1 MGLDYDAARFWWEVG
16 MTLGLLVN
24 VAYQYVLAKGKAN
37 KEAIDAIAETV
48 DDIDTR
54 VTTLES
60 EVRHLPDHE
69 DLSEIHEKVN
79 AIANGM
85 GVIQGELAAL
95 NRTLGLINDH
105 LLNHGGRR

>member
-1 MGLDYDAARFWWEVG
+1 MGLDYDAARFWWEVA
-16 MTLGLLVN
+16 MTLGLLANFVYQVI
-24 VAYQYVLAKGKAN
+24 VARSKAN
-37 KEAIDAIAETV
+37 KEAIAAVAETV